1 MKPNFLELQRD
12 VNKEDDLI
20 SKSLQE
26 NKLQMD
32 DTHGAFKLPDINKPY
47 VNPVLAAEMIPDSLT
62 GGRNEVMKDRR
73 LTDTSFVFKSK

>member
-1 MKPNFLELQRD
+1 
-12 VNKEDDLI
+12 
-20 SKSLQE
+20 
-26 NKLQMD
+26 MD
-32 DTHGAFKLPDINKPY
+32 DTQGIFKLPDINKPY